1 MAMGPLIGALF
12 EGTPPK
18 SRAAKGNPKPRK
30 NKTTMGEKSVASNQA
45 QQHGELAYSLDSKPA
60 TDRTL
65 AKDHAKSSMRRAT
78 EDWVEGRLTT
88 KEHVARHE
96 RAKHVLKGKSI
107 REFKGTTGERHPGKM
122 GKGHLW

>member
-18 SRAAKGNPKPRK
+18 SRAAVRNRRPTK
-30 NKTTMGEKSVASNQA
+30 NKTTLGEKSVASNQA

-65 AKDHAKSSMRRAT
+65 VKEHAKHAMRRAT
-78 EDWVEGRLTT
+78 EDWVDGLLTT
-88 KEHVARHE
+88 KEHTARHE
-96 RAKHVLKGKSI
+96 RAKHVLSGKAV